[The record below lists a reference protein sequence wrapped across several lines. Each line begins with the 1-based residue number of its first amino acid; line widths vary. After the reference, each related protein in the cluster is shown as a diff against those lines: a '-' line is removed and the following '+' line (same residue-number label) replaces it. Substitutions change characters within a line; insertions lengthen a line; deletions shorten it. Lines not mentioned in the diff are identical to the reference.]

1 MDCSGSIERSSI
13 AESLAASTADAA
25 LSSFSVRQVS
35 IEQRGGEG
43 GSEGDRYRRGKSSA
57 REWACLCDAFSTVHT
72 RIRSALEIYNEE
84 VRDLSVDEMP
94 KLDVREAPD
103 AVSFFC
109 YQDSVT
115 TFLSSDAATHVD

>member
-1 MDCSGSIERSSI
+1 MDCNGSTERSSI

-35 IEQRGGEG
+35 IEQRERDGRKRE
-43 GSEGDRYRRGKSSA
+43 RGTEEA
-57 REWACLCDAFSTVHT
+57 RAGACLCDDFSSLHT

-103 AVSFFC
+103 AVSFL
-109 YQDSVT
+109 
-115 TFLSSDAATHVD
+115 LSGSGYKLFVE